1 MLESKNAWGVE
12 SLRNRARQRG
22 RQREDKIKPAATK
35 ATVWGWG
42 QCRGRKSGRERERG
56 RTQDRQQHE
65 DDQREVRREEKVKE
79 KDPGGEEQ
87 SNGGGR
93 TGQVGAHTA
102 QARTL
107 R

>member
-35 ATVWGWG
+35 PRCGDGDSAEAESQGEKENEGEHKTDSST
-42 QCRGRKSGRERERG
+42 KMIRER
-56 RTQDRQQHE
+56 
-65 DDQREVRREEKVKE
+65 
-79 KDPGGEEQ
+79 
-87 SNGGGR
+87 SGGR